1 MKAKVAVLGQRE
13 RERELC
19 ESRGGRP
26 GPERESCVK
35 FEVAVLGQRERERER
50 WPSLI
55 VLVAPLDVKLKVN
68 NARHSQAALR
78 GVGCNW
84 PEQMVST

>member
-50 WPSLI
+50 EVAVPNSPRGPSGRKAEGKQRQTFPGCI
-55 VLVAPLDVKLKVN
+55 
-68 NARHSQAALR
+68 ARG
-78 GVGCNW
+78 GV
-84 PEQMVST
+84 